1 MYVHI
6 SIRSAP
12 CLRIRNIC
20 HFFDTWLEKLY
31 YTYTI
36 ANRIESNR
44 MEWNRIATHLL
55 GLVWIRMDW
64 IRWMGLYFG
73 YSCANDFSLIS
84 GLRTWDAGRRSQD
97 AGRPKIGRSVE
108 IEGLQGR
115 ITSLRDGNYV
125 CERDYSLRS
134 TMVIVYRE
142 ITEHFYSWE
151 QLRAKTIGARLG
163 WERLLGSEK
172 QAILS
177 HPTRQPLFSGFPMFL
192 VSVCSQFINL

>member
-1 MYVHI
+1 
-6 SIRSAP
+6 
-12 CLRIRNIC
+12 
-20 HFFDTWLEKLY
+20 
-31 YTYTI
+31 
-36 ANRIESNR
+36 
-44 MEWNRIATHLL
+44 
-55 GLVWIRMDW
+55 
-64 IRWMGLYFG
+64 MGLYFG

-108 IEGLQGR
+108 IEGLQER